1 MRPPSALPA
10 TPPVFPLFRLAR
22 ALVNPQPAP
31 QRQLRCASSG
41 AALAEAV
48 PASDAAAAT
57 SSPNPQRLPASWS
70 GLHAWR
76 AADADIRTVWGAKGP
91 VPATAAAAS
100 ELGSGAAAVVEA
112 ERLADTAPLPASLAE
127 CARAVLLVADPL
139 GKAALTHR
147 AWRAWCDGQLPLG
160 TAEALHG
167 PPARPANPE
176 LVPPRRI
183 PSMDKSPLPKAAYML
198 HNLAHVELNAIDL
211 AWDTVLR
218 FSACGLPDAFY
229 ADFARVADDES
240 RHLSWCLQRL
250 QELGFEYGCMP
261 AHNLL
266 WEGAEASC
274 GDLGARLAIVPMSQ
288 EARGLDAGDRLAKRL
303 VGLGDNRTAAIVR
316 RIALEERAHVAVG
329 VTWFS
334 AICKALGITPG
345 PAFRRLLLDYCPGLL
360 KGPFNDSE
368 RALVGLQPELYDVRL
383 WPAAEAEAAAAAVA
397 AAAVEEREG
406 RPHAAAVG
414 SGGGGGAML
423 PLADERQMRQLA
435 ARLGA
440 MLDLEATNAGL
451 A

>member
-1 MRPPSALPA
+1 MRPPSTLPA
-10 TPPVFPLFRLAR
+10 TPPVFPLFRMAR
-22 ALVNPQPAP
+22 ALVNPHHAH
-31 QRQLRCASSG
+31 QRQTRCASSG
-41 AALAEAV
+41 AAVAEA
-48 PASDAAAAT
+48 PPTAAAAEAA
-57 SSPNPQRLPASWS
+57 PPAQQLLPASWP

-76 AADADIRTVWGAKGP
+76 AAGRDVRTVWGAKGP
-91 VPATAAAAS
+91 IPATAATAA
-100 ELGSGAAAVVEA
+100 ELGPGAAAVA
-112 ERLADTAPLPASLAE
+112 ASERAADAAPLPASLAE
-127 CARAVLLVADPL
+127 CARAVLLTQDPL

-160 TAEALHG
+160 TAEALQG
-167 PPARPANPE
+167 LPARPAKPE
-176 LVPPRRI
+176 LVPPRQI
-183 PSMDKSPLPKAAYML
+183 PSMDKSPLPKTVYML

-218 FSACGLPDAFY
+218 FSACGLPEAFY

-250 QELGFEYGCMP
+250 EELGYGYGCMP

-266 WEGAEASC
+266 WEGAEASA

-303 VGLGDNRTAAIVR
+303 VGMGDNRTAAIVR

-334 AICKALGITPG
+334 AICQALGTEPG
-345 PAFRRLLLDYCPGLL
+345 AAFRRLLLDYCPGLL
-360 KGPFNDSE
+360 KGPFNDGE

-383 WPAAEAEAAAAAVA
+383 WPEAEAEAAAAAVA
-397 AAAVEEREG
+397 AAAAAEREG
-406 RPHAAAVG
+406 RPHTVAASAAGAAA
-414 SGGGGGAML
+414 AML

-440 MLDLEATNAGL
+440 LLGLEAGSAGMI
-451 A
+451 